1 MLNKVLSAFLIICF
15 LNAFCVGQ
23 NVFSLSNIEIRFEN
37 KGTQTN
43 FVLTFKLPENS
54 DSNNVWL
61 AIGFNEFPI
70 MDKAS
75 VVVCQSL
82 PNSRSVR
89 HFYNNGYSV
98 ELLDLDQPTLGL
110 SNSALII
117 DQDKLTCI
125 FTRQNSNSNSKYFD
139 LNAKTPYV
147 IAAFGQNGDSGACF
161 LFSCINIFLHFSL
174 QKGHKLLW

>member
-1 MLNKVLSAFLIICF
+1 MLNKVLSALFFIICF
-15 LNAFCVGQ
+15 LNACVGQ

-54 DSNNVWL
+54 DPGNVWF
-61 AIGFNEFPI
+61 AIGFNDLPK
-70 MDKAS
+70 MDKAN

-125 FTRQNSNSNSKYFD
+125 FTRQNSDANSKYFD
-139 LNAKTPYV
+139 LNTKTPYV
-147 IAAFGQNGDSGACF
+147 IAAFGQNDGSGACF
-161 LFSCINIFLHFSL
+161 LFSCIYIFLFHFSFQNL
-174 QKGHKLLW
+174 YLN